1 MVRDGGFNL
10 TENKTN
16 NENIEKKRSKKW
28 LWITLSIIGVLIIGV
43 AGYIFSVYK
52 QVESTVG
59 RMYEPLES
67 DIQKKET
74 VEKALEEKEPINILL
89 LGVDER
95 TYDRGRSDTMIFLSL
110 NPNTDQILMFSI
122 PRDTYVEIP
131 GRGWDKINHAYAFGG
146 LELSVETVE
155 KFLDTTV
162 HFYAWVN
169 MDGFKDGVDAVG
181 GVTVNNTFS
190 FDSGGYQFDEGLIDL
205 NGDAALAYVRMRYQ
219 DPRGDFGRAQ
229 RQRQVIQAAMNEAAS
244 FSSFT
249 RIDDILQAVGNNV
262 RTNMDMADMQDIFW
276 NYRNTRRDIVMDEIS
291 GYGQYLD
298 RVWYLMLTDEEL
310 GRIRDV
316 VSQHVE
322 ASS

>member
-1 MVRDGGFNL
+1 MNGGFNL
-10 TENKTN
+10 TDNSNK
-16 NENIEKKRSKKW
+16 KKTKKW
-28 LWITLSIIGVLIIGV
+28 LWVTLSVIGVILIGITI
-43 AGYIFSVYK
+43 YIFSVYK

-67 DIQKKET
+67 DIQKKE
-74 VEKALEEKEPINILL
+74 VIEKVLEEKEPLNILL

-95 TYDRGRSDTMIFLSL
+95 SYDRGRSDTMIFLSL
-110 NPNTDQILMFSI
+110 NPNTNQILMFSI

-146 LELSVETVE
+146 SELSVETVE
-155 KFLDTTV
+155 NFLDTTI

-181 GVTVNNTFS
+181 GVTVNNPFS
-190 FDSGGYQFDEGLIDL
+190 FSSGGYQFNEGLIDL
-205 NGDAALAYVRMRYQ
+205 NGAEALSYVRMRYQ

-249 RIDDILQAVGNNV
+249 RIDDILQAVGDNV
-262 RTNMDMADMQDIFW
+262 RTNMDMAVMQDIFF

-291 GYGQYLD
+291 GQGQYLD
-298 RVWYLMLTDEEL
+298 RIWYLMLSDEEL
-310 GRIRDV
+310 GRIREV